1 MAQSNYNLN
10 REDLLQYK
18 LAQQALGKLPRTS
31 SLADADRLYKNQVY
45 IKKYGIDDFES
56 KSAEERDFTWKRDSN
71 LEEAERRYSPYE
83 ARHAY
88 SVNPIQEVWK
98 SAQAGHPI
106 PREKDLGMVMDWH
119 ADKGVGDPKL
129 WEQIKQ
135 MGTYDPDGLEEL
147 LNSDWKTPVEMQKE
161 LENRRRLIQQNKTN
175 LQNTPASSSGEA
187 IGNMFASWGMGLGAD
202 IADDVIKEK
211 NNKIYKD
218 ILGKSLAR
226 RDDQTLPIQKE
237 LTANILSEANGNNK
251 KIEDAWQTLIK
262 EHIPAFAAQYNADGT
277 LAEGNDIENLSLQE
291 KAELLAKA
299 QVLFQTMDY
308 EDARERLNNIA
319 TSYIRDHQSWWER
332 TGMHARDFS
341 IRAGSYAA
349 AHVTGVG
356 QLIADARGSSE
367 VWVDNKGNI
376 IDPRDV
382 TGVNNTETAGYKQ
395 NADGS
400 NTPVRKITMS
410 IKDLYY
416 QGKDDKGRDLPFI
429 INNKT
434 WNDAERFNIY
444 PWQEDKIKRARDLG
458 YSTQQILYNPGE
470 EDSFGSFLLEAGK
483 MGSFM
488 LVDGII
494 GTATGG
500 VGNIGAKTARVL
512 SVGRG
517 ILSAN
522 AIGHQY
528 GTGVYAE
535 TYEGNMA
542 KLEEQALAQAK
553 TNAEETF
560 NSIRQNNPEF
570 EAQYQKALKVKTAE
584 LKSRD
589 PKKKAVTRDGK
600 TTFVNTHDDSYYEA
614 LAARELLDGWVSQN
628 IEPELEKVKNSD
640 GYFRGIEEA
649 HESAASAAAVTAIT
663 DAAKY
668 SLVNTM
674 GWRKFLFTTK
684 AQRTAEH
691 TKEILDKIQKTGN
704 NAGKVTRR
712 FEGRAPWKTAE
723 GRKWLGKKALSN
735 FWGGA
740 WTNFTDEMQAAGG
753 RQINEDRFNAY
764 LNGDYDAEGNLIGY
778 NGFLSYLNGANLAL
792 DKYSTWKA
800 GAVGGAGAF
809 LFTPNMAGILNATM
823 TRNGR
828 AQLRDAYRNSGVDEW
843 GNPKSRDWG
852 RLMDMFFSNSILNE
866 YQGIRAG
873 ERQVQ
878 QHINMINKMVTD
890 NDDFKALYDSLSL
903 DAADRDATN
912 PEDKETIQFLKAIN
926 QMRNVKKYAF
936 KNPETK
942 EDASDVDI
950 VAHEIETARRAIDVI
965 DKISKGEFSNEDAQ
979 SFLSEWYAKNPS
991 IVQSEENDRAALQ
1004 EIVKNAQ
1011 TLKEALETVN
1021 DAEDKLNRIEKER
1034 GEPISENVKSRLVER
1049 YATAHILDRQ
1059 DLARESRIQ
1068 GREVTENTSTRDDAP
1083 IESWGTIEAIKTEV
1097 KALENTE
1104 KELDKNIA
1112 EATKVR
1118 DKAKSDVDKFTEEH
1132 KEELQKLGQGK
1143 VDADAFLL
1151 MPQLAEIQSKLE
1163 SAEHQLEYL
1172 KQAKTKNQNKVLN
1185 LNNRTNVLEAQRNS
1199 GQSERV
1205 LSKEEILHLNPEA
1218 RARMMARHNRDNYS
1232 KAQQEEIEALEK
1244 ELTKRD
1250 PSLLKD
1256 IEVQARVAQH
1266 RRANENAYNM
1276 MVLHPDAAA
1285 AQMEAEI
1292 IANAKNT
1299 LESINLRNALGAAN
1313 VLDKWKVAFSQD
1325 EVKSRLFNQ
1334 LKEAPIGFLR
1344 YLNNLDGTEE
1354 GLEGFAEYKDDIK
1367 RALDWAEFSKS
1378 IDAAA
1383 KQMEF
1388 ADNAERDYFIR
1399 SVGNIIENTTSKEE
1413 AQKALENAVNAE
1425 GVNDSDRTK
1434 LQALLKNIGVEVQL
1448 KQATTTETKEQKNNR
1463 EQQQQQQVQQQEH
1476 QVKAAEEKGKVEA
1489 EENKQKAEEPSPG
1502 TETKSFDEIM
1512 QYPIEERATALWD
1525 IIPKDVRSRIGM
1537 AASPELIKNKYRQF
1551 IELRDKAIEGNFTA
1565 EDYERVN
1572 DALNTIFG
1580 ALNTLA
1586 DAAFGTGVN
1595 MEATRL
1601 NEATIRGLAS
1611 SIARRIDAQS
1621 LHNQFINNI
1630 RSRRTS
1636 IEVAR
1641 GKDDSNYV
1649 YVDGNVDWIIT
1660 ANNISKSAQD
1670 SSSEN
1675 GVTNTDA
1682 TINAELKQI
1691 ADQQGT
1697 SVDNL
1702 EELPAQSLEDQ
1713 VAKANSSGEVVA
1725 EVADTKPDL
1734 TDSGNKI
1741 EATPENLLGNT
1752 MYGYD
1757 LDALVYERVEQE
1769 RTGKDSSDSMSQYF
1783 NWLKNAG
1790 VKLQEIID
1798 NELNDIV
1805 KANPELKIVYIN
1817 PQKNATNDAAL
1828 GNYAMLAVKYT
1839 DAVDKVHK
1847 KERGGVIDTNDG
1859 KYLLV
1864 GTLGSNPRNK
1874 AQSTHFYNIL
1884 NAGKARRDSFF
1895 ATNTN
1900 ERFFVDPT
1908 MYTEVEKIA
1917 AGRLVGQSIGES
1929 EVTVKRIS
1937 ELLADRVRN
1946 PRNLKLQDLKWVI
1959 QYATKLATVNVT
1971 GRNKVHPPKDAPS
1984 NLGNTFLLIEGANG
1998 EYVPAYII
2006 PTFLSEIAD
2015 GKLKTEIN
2023 SLVDKLASPDHGE
2036 RLMALYGLFHWLNLG
2051 TDKNILIGTADNPIV
2066 SFKEGDI
2073 TTRTFNLADPTFN
2086 IENLRAAMMELNPR
2100 INLTIAN
2107 LMDKV
2112 NLEMLDEAGALT
2124 LDLSKLATSNASYSV
2139 YAIDTDGKPIK
2150 TTPVTTNQSTD
2161 INVNSDLATS
2171 ANKVENSQ
2179 LFAGQ
2184 VYRRRGT
2191 GWVDR
2196 AGKPIT
2202 DIRLLEQ
2209 LELNNYLEKNQV
2221 GVALKEGNNE
2231 YYIINSDPSNP
2242 EVWSKNSKSS
2252 FVNKLSNDAS
2262 RSILDRV
2269 RATELQK
2276 EREAAAKSINDSQE
2290 VIPDN
2295 VALSE
2300 SMDEGVYVLTEEDLI
2315 SQTIGEPVQ
2324 ETSSVP
2330 TKSAPE
2336 TSVDTVVGNT
2346 NGATAAYSGKTLAE
2360 MQQSTHLTTA
2370 EELINSKE
2378 FGDRVLDI
2386 LDEKGFVGET
2396 TDDVNRF
2403 LEEKNMPI
2411 TGITDVESWL
2421 QMLKDCR

>member
-1 MAQSNYNLN
+1 MAKIELKGLKGLSGLSDAERQKWINENI
-10 REDLLQYK
+10 
-18 LAQQALGKLPRTS
+18 AAGKITNAS
-31 SLADADRLYKNQVY
+31 SWDKMDRLYRNQSY
-45 IKKYGIDDFES
+45 INRYGLQDF
-56 KSAEERDFTWKRDSN
+56 KSREVDERDFIWKRDVL
-71 LEEAERRYSPYE
+71 LEEADRRFNPYE
-83 ARHAY
+83 ARHSY
-88 SVNPIQEVWK
+88 SVTPIQDVWK
-98 SAQAGHPI
+98 SAKAGHLI
-106 PREKDLGMVMDWH
+106 PRERDMGMVMDWH
-119 ADKGVGDPKL
+119 ADKGVGDPNL
-129 WEQIKQ
+129 WNKIQR
-135 MGTYDPDGLEEL
+135 MAYADPDAIEEL
-147 LNSDWKTPVEMQKE
+147 LNSNYKSKEELSRELDAARKQRREQEIELQKASRWAPVDVYGKRTLLPSQEVVEKAT
-161 LENRRRLIQQNKTN
+161 I
-175 LQNTPASSSGEA
+175 EA
-187 IGNMFASWGMGLGAD
+187 NDKIFND
-202 IADDVIKEK
+202 
-211 NNKIYKD
+211 IYK
-218 ILGKSLAR
+218 KSLAKQ
-226 RDDQTLPIQKE
+226 DDALVPVQKSLAADI
-237 LTANILSEANGNNK
+237 LTKAEGDNK
-251 KIEDAWQTLIK
+251 KIEDAWQALIK

-277 LAEGNDIENLSLQE
+277 LAEGNDIENLSLPE

-299 QVLFQTMDY
+299 QTLFQTMDY
-308 EDARERLNNIA
+308 EDARERLNDVA

-382 TGVNNTETAGYKQ
+382 TGINNTETAGYIQ

-400 NTPVRKITMS
+400 NTPVRKVTMS

-458 YSTQQILYNPGE
+458 YSTQQILYNPEE

-512 SVGRG
+512 SAGRG

-553 TNAEETF
+553 TNVEETF

-570 EAQYQKALKVKTAE
+570 EAQYQEALKVKTAE

-589 PKKKAVTRDGK
+589 LKKKAVTRDGR
-600 TTFVNTHDDSYYEA
+600 TTFVNAHDDSYYEA
-614 LAARELLDGWVSQN
+614 LAAKELLDGWVSQN
-628 IEPELEKVKNSD
+628 IEPELERVKNSD
-640 GYFRGIEEA
+640 DYFRGIEEA

-704 NAGKVTRR
+704 SAGKVTKR
-712 FEGRAPWKTAE
+712 FEGKAPWKTAE

-792 DKYSTWKA
+792 SKYSTWKA

-936 KNPETK
+936 KNPETEK
-942 EDASDVDI
+942 DASDIDI

-979 SFLSEWYAKNPS
+979 GFLSEWYAKNPS
-991 IVQSEENDRAALQ
+991 TVQSEENDRAALQ

-1068 GREVTENTSTRDDAP
+1068 GREITENTSIRDNAP

-1112 EATKVR
+1112 EATKAR

-1132 KEELQKLGQGK
+1132 KEELQRLGQGK
-1143 VDADAFLL
+1143 VDADVFLL

-1172 KQAKTKNQNKVLN
+1172 KQAKAKNQNKVLN

-1218 RARMMARHNRDNYS
+1218 RARMMARRNRDNYS
-1232 KAQQEEIEALEK
+1232 KSQQEEIEALEK

-1313 VLDKWKVAFSQD
+1313 VLDKWKVAFSQN

-1354 GLEGFAEYKDDIK
+1354 GLEGFVEYKDEIK
-1367 RALDWAEFSKS
+1367 RALDWAEFSES

-1399 SVGNIIENTTSKEE
+1399 SVSNIIENTTSKEE
-1413 AQKALENAVNAE
+1413 AQKALENAINAG

-1434 LQALLKNIGVEVQL
+1434 LQSLLKNIGVEVQL
-1448 KQATTTETKEQKNNR
+1448 KQATTTETKEQKDNR
-1463 EQQQQQQVQQQEH
+1463 EQQQQQQVQQQEQ

-1489 EENKQKAEEPSPG
+1489 EENKQKAEEPSDASVEESVNQDDWVELPEPNENKSEDTVEQNP
-1502 TETKSFDEIM
+1502 TEESNVP
-1512 QYPIEERATALWD
+1512 Q
-1525 IIPKDVRSRIGM
+1525 
-1537 AASPELIKNKYRQF
+1537 ELQK
-1551 IELRDKAIEGNFTA
+1551 
-1565 EDYERVN
+1565 
-1572 DALNTIFG
+1572 
-1580 ALNTLA
+1580 
-1586 DAAFGTGVN
+1586 
-1595 MEATRL
+1595 
-1601 NEATIRGLAS
+1601 
-1611 SIARRIDAQS
+1611 IA
-1621 LHNQFINNI
+1621 N
-1630 RSRRTS
+1630 
-1636 IEVAR
+1636 
-1641 GKDDSNYV
+1641 
-1649 YVDGNVDWIIT
+1649 
-1660 ANNISKSAQD
+1660 
-1670 SSSEN
+1670 
-1675 GVTNTDA
+1675 
-1682 TINAELKQI
+1682 
-1691 ADQQGT
+1691 QQGV
-1697 SVDNL
+1697 SIDNL
-1702 EELPAQSLEDQ
+1702 EELPAQSLEEQ
-1713 VAKANSSGEVVA
+1713 AAQANKGGETVA
-1725 EVADTKPDL
+1725 EVSDVKPDL

-1798 NELNDIV
+1798 NELKDIV
-1805 KANPELKIVYIN
+1805 KANPELRIVYIN

-1874 AQSTHFYNIL
+1874 AQSTHFYSIL

-1895 ATNTN
+1895 AANTN

-1929 EVTVKRIS
+1929 EVTVRRVS
-1937 ELLADRVRN
+1937 ELLADRARN

-1971 GRNKVHPPKDAPS
+1971 SRNKVHPPKDAPS

-2023 SLVDKLASPDHGE
+2023 SLVDRLASPDHGE

-2112 NLEMLDEAGALT
+2112 NLEMLNEAGALT
-2124 LDLSKLATSNASYSV
+2124 LDLSRLTTSNASYSV
-2139 YAIDTDGKPIK
+2139 YAIGTDGKPIK

-2231 YYIINSDPSNP
+2231 YYIINSDPSSP

-2269 RATELQK
+2269 RTTELQK
-2276 EREAAAKSINDSQE
+2276 EREAVAESINNSQE

-2324 ETSSVP
+2324 ETPSVP
-2330 TKSAPE
+2330 TEPTSE
-2336 TSVDTVVGNT
+2336 TSVDTVVGST
-2346 NGATAAYSGKTLAE
+2346 SGATAAYSGKTLAE

-2396 TDDVNRF
+2396 TDDVNKF

-2411 TGITDVESWL
+2411 TGITDAEAWL

>member
-88 SVNPIQEVWK
+88 SINPIQEVWK

-147 LNSDWKTPVEMQKE
+147 LNSDWKTLVEMQKE

-382 TGVNNTETAGYKQ
+382 TGVNNTETAGYTQ

-400 NTPVRKITMS
+400 NTPVRKVTMS

-512 SVGRG
+512 SAGRG

-589 PKKKAVTRDGK
+589 PKKKAVTRDGR
-600 TTFVNTHDDSYYEA
+600 TTFVNTHDDSYYKA
-614 LAARELLDGWVSQN
+614 LAAKELLDGWVSQN

-640 GYFRGIEEA
+640 NYFRGIEEA

-704 NAGKVTRR
+704 NAGKVTKR
-712 FEGRAPWKTAE
+712 FEGKAPWKTAE

-792 DKYSTWKA
+792 GKYSTWKA

-878 QHINMINKMVTD
+878 QHINMINKIVTD

-936 KNPETK
+936 KNPETEK
-942 EDASDVDI
+942 DASDIDI
-950 VAHEIETARRAIDVI
+950 VAHEIETARRAIDTI

-991 IVQSEENDRAALQ
+991 IVQSEENDKAALQ

-1143 VDADAFLL
+1143 IDADVFLL

-1172 KQAKTKNQNKVLN
+1172 KQAKAKNQNKVLN
-1185 LNNRTNVLEAQRNS
+1185 LNNRTSVLEAQRNS

-1266 RRANENAYNM
+1266 KRANENAYNM

-1313 VLDKWKVAFSQD
+1313 VLDKWKVAFSQN
-1325 EVKSRLFNQ
+1325 EVRSRLFNQ

-1354 GLEGFAEYKDDIK
+1354 GLEGFVEYKDEIK

-1399 SVGNIIENTTSKEE
+1399 SVSNIIENTTSKEE

-1434 LQALLKNIGVEVQL
+1434 LQSLLKNIGVEVQL
-1448 KQATTTETKEQKNNR
+1448 KQATTTETKEQKDNR
-1463 EQQQQQQVQQQEH
+1463 EQQQQQQVQQQEQ
-1476 QVKAAEEKGKVEA
+1476 QVKAAEEKGKVKA
-1489 EENKQKAEEPSPG
+1489 EENKQKAEEPSDASVEENVNQDDWVELLESNEKKPEDTIEQNP
-1502 TETKSFDEIM
+1502 TEESKVP
-1512 QYPIEERATALWD
+1512 Q
-1525 IIPKDVRSRIGM
+1525 
-1537 AASPELIKNKYRQF
+1537 ELQK
-1551 IELRDKAIEGNFTA
+1551 
-1565 EDYERVN
+1565 
-1572 DALNTIFG
+1572 
-1580 ALNTLA
+1580 
-1586 DAAFGTGVN
+1586 
-1595 MEATRL
+1595 
-1601 NEATIRGLAS
+1601 
-1611 SIARRIDAQS
+1611 
-1621 LHNQFINNI
+1621 
-1630 RSRRTS
+1630 
-1636 IEVAR
+1636 
-1641 GKDDSNYV
+1641 
-1649 YVDGNVDWIIT
+1649 
-1660 ANNISKSAQD
+1660 
-1670 SSSEN
+1670 
-1675 GVTNTDA
+1675 
-1682 TINAELKQI
+1682 I
-1691 ADQQGT
+1691 ADQQGV
-1697 SVDNL
+1697 SIDNL
-1702 EELPAQSLEDQ
+1702 EELPAQSLEEQ
-1713 VAKANSSGEVVA
+1713 AAQANKRGETVA
-1725 EVADTKPDL
+1725 EVSDVKPDL

-1798 NELNDIV
+1798 NELKDIV

-1917 AGRLVGQSIGES
+1917 AGRLVGQSIGEP

-1971 GRNKVHPPKDAPS
+1971 SRNKVHPPKDAPS

-2023 SLVDKLASPDHGE
+2023 SLVDRLASPDHGE

-2051 TDKNILIGTADNPIV
+2051 TDKNILIGTTDNPIV

-2139 YAIDTDGKPIK
+2139 YAIGADGKPIK

-2231 YYIINSDPSNP
+2231 YYIINSDSSSP

-2252 FVNKLSNDAS
+2252 FVNKLSKDTS

-2276 EREAAAKSINDSQE
+2276 EREAAAESINNSQE

-2330 TKSAPE
+2330 TESAPE

-2346 NGATAAYSGKTLAE
+2346 NGATAAYAGKTLAE